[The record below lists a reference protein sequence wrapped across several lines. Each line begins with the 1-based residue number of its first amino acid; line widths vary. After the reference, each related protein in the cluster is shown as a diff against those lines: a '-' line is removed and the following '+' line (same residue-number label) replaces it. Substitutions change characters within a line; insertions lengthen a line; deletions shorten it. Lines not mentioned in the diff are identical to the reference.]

1 MYTQDTRI
9 CFTNLPSQNITSG
22 VASVSVA
29 DHLMNFVIIPKKV
42 KTNKHK
48 FIASRN
54 FKKLDVKALLRQLD
68 KLPWTVIEVFDNIDD
83 CWHVWKTLFNSVVD
97 ELCPM
102 KKFRP
107 RKKTCPWYSEEIETL
122 KILRDQLHNRAI
134 LTNDSDDWSKWK
146 KM

>member
-1 MYTQDTRI
+1 
-9 CFTNLPSQNITSG
+9 
-22 VASVSVA
+22 
-29 DHLMNFVIIPKKV
+29 MNFVIIPKKV

-107 RKKTCPWYSEEIETL
+107 RKKDLPMVF
-122 KILRDQLHNRAI
+122 RGNR
-134 LTNDSDDWSKWK
+134 NSKNPQRPASQ
-146 KM
+146 